1 MLNLCAAIIFLCLS
15 SCSDKPEYSTPAQ
28 SQINDYTA
36 KLKQC
41 KEEKSQAVSS
51 SAPAVE
57 ADKTTINTNNAQ
69 ASVQTDVQ
77 ENDNNPKLDGQQVP
91 ETTSLATTAQEESP
105 KESVIVTRNKFE
117 PTDDDMIIGDNTKAP
132 VVFVEYFSPTCP
144 HCAYYKKEVLP
155 KIKEQYIDTNKI
167 IYVVREFI
175 GNKQDFD
182 AAILARCANNKESF
196 FKFVSVLLEQQDSWS
211 VNRNYREILTSIGQ
225 LGGVS
230 PERYKEC
237 LNNEKLADILIA
249 NTKIAATSP
258 KFIGTPA
265 FFINGV
271 QFTEPYTADAI
282 SRAIEHALKTS
293 NTR

>member
-1 MLNLCAAIIFLCLS
+1 MLNLCAVIIFLCLS

-36 KLKQC
+36 KLKKC
-41 KEEKSQAVSS
+41 KEEKSQATPPSTSV
-51 SAPAVE
+51 VE
-57 ADKTTINTNNAQ
+57 ADKNTTNTNVQ
-69 ASVQTDVQ
+69 ASVQTNVQ
-77 ENDNNPKLDGQQVP
+77 ENGNNQLNDQQAP
-91 ETTSLATTAQEESP
+91 ETTSLAPTTQEEPP

-117 PTDDDMIIGDNTKAP
+117 PTADDMIIGDNTKAP

-155 KIKEQYIDTNKI
+155 KIKEKYIDTNKI

-196 FKFVSVLLEQQDSWS
+196 FKFVNVLLEQQDSWS

-237 LNNEKLADILIA
+237 LNDEKLADILIG
-249 NTKIAATSP
+249 NTKLAATSP

-282 SRAIEHALKTS
+282 SRAIEQALKTS

>member
-1 MLNLCAAIIFLCLS
+1 MLNLCAVIIFLCLS

-36 KLKQC
+36 KLKKC
-41 KEEKSQAVSS
+41 KEEKSQAVPLIAST
-51 SAPAVE
+51 VE
-57 ADKTTINTNNAQ
+57 ADKATTNTNVQ
-69 ASVQTDVQ
+69 ASVQINVQ
-77 ENDNNPKLDGQQVP
+77 ENDNNPKLDDQQVP
-91 ETTSLATTAQEESP
+91 ETTSLAPTAQEESS

-117 PTDDDMIIGDNTKAP
+117 PTADDMIIGDNTEAP

-155 KIKEQYIDTNKI
+155 KIKEKYIDTNKI

-196 FKFVSVLLEQQDSWS
+196 FKFVNVLLEQQDSWS

-237 LNNEKLADILIA
+237 LNDEKLADILIA
-249 NTKIAATSP
+249 NTKLAATSP